1 MKTNHRLIVK
11 LVCVALLVIL
21 VGTFTQCVAT
31 NTDQIG
37 YSSSSNNSSS
47 GGNVIPPKDQGQV
60 INNTEVAEGIKSHE
74 QIFYTMS
81 ALTTVPVTNN
91 EVRNVYNQVS
101 TSLPTDNDLK
111 VFLPPHQLAITKL
124 AAEFCNSLVENAT
137 LRINIWP
144 TYTSFTRTPAQG
156 SLSPQ
161 NRALIIQDVLQAF
174 WGGVITEAELYA
186 AEDEMDLLMTEL
198 LAGENTNDAAVTRN
212 VIKGVCTVA
221 LSSAHVT
228 LF

>member
-1 MKTNHRLIVK
+1 MKFNKRLIYK
-11 LVCVALLVIL
+11 FISATLLILLVG
-21 VGTFTQCVAT
+21 VFTQCIAT
-31 NTDQIG
+31 NTEQVG
-37 YSSSSNNSSS
+37 YSSSSNNNS
-47 GGNVIPPKDQGQV
+47 NNHTAPTDPGQI
-60 INNTEVAEGIKSHE
+60 INNTEVSEGIKSHE

-81 ALTTVPVTNN
+81 ALTGVPVTNN

-124 AAEFCNSLVENAT
+124 AAEFCNSLVENTT
-137 LRINIWP
+137 LRQNIWP
-144 TYTSFTRTPAQG
+144 NYNAFTATVGRG
-156 SLSPQ
+156 SLSQQ
-161 NRALIIQDVLQAF
+161 NREIIIQGTVDAF
-174 WGGVITEAELYA
+174 WGGVISEDELYA
-186 AEDEMDLLMTEL
+186 AEEDLDNLITEL
-198 LAGENTNDAAVTRN
+198 LVNESTTDAAVTRN